1 MNSICANLNNSF
13 LGKIL
18 RFNFATVT
26 KSANKKAASNKNVKP
41 EKQKFMKKQK
51 QAASKEMATA
61 RRSGG
66 NDRAAPYARALFTV
80 ENQNSEVF
88 DSEEVLR
95 RGMIAKSWS
104 RYTMLQL
111 HKESEFE
118 AKFLKS
124 RINAMQ
130 ELQMISPVLAERA
143 AHISY
148 KSAPITIKPAAETK
162 PDKLPFE

>member
-1 MNSICANLNNSF
+1 MNAIWRSPI
-13 LGKIL
+13 LGKIFQ
-18 RFNFATVT
+18 FNFATAT
-26 KSANKKAASNKNVKP
+26 KAANKKAVANKNVKP

-51 QAASKEMATA
+51 QAASKEMAAA

-88 DSEEVLR
+88 DSEEALR
-95 RGMIAKSWS
+95 REMIAKSWS

-124 RINAMQ
+124 RIRAMQ
-130 ELQMISPVLAERA
+130 ELQAISPVLAERA
-143 AHISY
+143 SEISY
-148 KSAPITIKPAAETK
+148 EPAPITIKPAAETK